1 MGVFSKT
8 IIPLALVGYEM
19 IVVDSALR
27 ASLAIY
33 HLIIFQANE
42 ETFTCDTSKTDV
54 SIKWKLV
61 YSKISFGVE
70 ILLFVVRRAIK
81 LPISARAN

>member
-1 MGVFSKT
+1 MS
-8 IIPLALVGYEM
+8 Y
-19 IVVDSALR
+19 
-27 ASLAIY
+27 
-33 HLIIFQANE
+33 FQANE
-42 ETFTCDTSKTDV
+42 ETFTCDTFKTDV